1 VIRPIHPAIRRLA
14 AKLRTTGGRLRHDDR
29 ASQIAEFALSLP
41 LLVLFVVGIFDFSSA
56 ITLKQKLTTA
66 ARDAAR
72 VAAAD
77 PANDLIGGTT
87 PVPAS
92 VVDAFYVVDNYLIS
106 EKINDCGLKTAEPT
120 QSGSTLTWS
129 STAQLNGCPIPG
141 IVFTINRG
149 YFFPPTGGSLAP
161 ASCVPP
167 VVPTGTQTA
176 IVGTCV
182 TIQYAYKWQFGG
194 VSGLFGGH
202 FIGPSVITTTAVAIN
217 EN

>member
-1 VIRPIHPAIRRLA
+1 VIRNLHPVIRRFA
-14 AKLRTTGGRLRHDDR
+14 AQLRITGVRLRLDDR
-29 ASQIAEFALSLP
+29 ASQIAEFAISLP

-56 ITLKQKLTTA
+56 ITLKQKLTNA
-66 ARDAAR
+66 AREAAR

-92 VVDAFYVVDNYLIS
+92 VIDAFYVVDNYLIS
-106 EKINDCGLKTAEPT
+106 EKINECGLKTAEPT

-129 STAQLNGCPIPG
+129 STAQLNGCPTPG
-141 IVFTINRG
+141 LIFTINRG
-149 YFFPPTGGSLAP
+149 YFFPPTGGSVAP
-161 ASCVPP
+161 ATCTSTAVA
-167 VVPTGTQTA
+167 TGQTA

-182 TIQYAYKWQFGG
+182 TLQYAYKWRFGG
-194 VSGLFGGH
+194 VSGLFGGS
-202 FIGPSVITTTAVAIN
+202 FIGPSVIRTTAVAVN